1 MAMNKHPKPEARQDT
16 APRMSS
22 RLSPRQPRQDRS
34 RARYEALLD
43 TVEAML
49 VEQLPED
56 IGFYQIAERA
66 GMAAASVYHLFPTK
80 GAVFLALAGRYFE
93 QFLNGAVF
101 GEKPASITTW
111 QDYVRERHERAI
123 AFYNANPP
131 AMKLILGAQ
140 PFLEITSADSSV
152 NKEVSRRSFEQ
163 LSTLFH
169 TPLIENPEQKFL
181 ISLSISDAVWRLSF
195 MEHGRITP
203 DYAAQASKAVIAYLR
218 TFLPEDLP
226 LRAPPSGG

>member
-1 MAMNKHPKPEARQDT
+1 MGKRSEAVEREAK
-16 APRMSS
+16 APRLSS

-49 VEQLPED
+49 AEQLPED

-80 GAVFLALAGRYFE
+80 GAVFLALAERYFE
-93 QFLNGAVF
+93 KFLNGAVF
-101 GEKPASITTW
+101 GEKPSNITTW
-111 QDYVRERHERAI
+111 QDYVRERHQRAV
-123 AFYNANPP
+123 AFYNAHPP

-140 PFLEITSADSSV
+140 PFLEITSEDSSV

-163 LSTLFH
+163 LSKLFH

-195 MEHGRITP
+195 MEHGYITP

-226 LRAPPSGG
+226 LRAPASDA